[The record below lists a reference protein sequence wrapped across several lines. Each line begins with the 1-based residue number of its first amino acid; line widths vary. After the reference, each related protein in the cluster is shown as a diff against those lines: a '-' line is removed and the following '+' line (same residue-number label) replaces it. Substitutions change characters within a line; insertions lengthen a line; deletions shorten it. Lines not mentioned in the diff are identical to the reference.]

1 MFSNYLTIEVFVME
15 DPNELSIEL
24 LSMVG
29 LNPWAGNNSGAREYM
44 FTSHIGQRLL
54 VDGATEKRVQTGME
68 IEFAKYTFAAR
79 MPVDAQVIKLIQK
92 YTPNMATGSIIQNTK
107 IAMIYEELDTKRIN
121 VLEIPAYKSYH
132 QTFGYRLVEKPIM
145 SRLAPGEIIGK
156 GTVLADSPS
165 VSDVGGYMYGTE
177 LMVAFMSHPSVAEDG
192 MVISE
197 DAIKKLTYTKIE
209 TRVIEF
215 GERNFP
221 INLYGDDDEYKAFPD
236 IGEYVREDGMVCCL
250 RQHSTDL
257 GPAVMSRNNVK
268 VPGYFSSDEKIYVGG
283 SASKVID
290 INIIYNKAANGIVPS
305 GCEKQIEKY
314 INASRPYYTNMLAT
328 EKEIRRNRHIKHG
341 VDTIDMGPDL
351 HRILYDAHV
360 MLDPGGDSANSV
372 INKLYRRSPLDMY
385 KIEITLETKVTPTL
399 GLKVTDSHG
408 KINH

>member
-1 MFSNYLTIEVFVME
+1 ME

-79 MPVDAQVIKLIQK
+79 MPVDGQVIKLIQK
-92 YTPNMATGSIIQNTK
+92 YTPNMTTGDTIQNTK
-107 IAMIYEELDTKRIN
+107 ITVIYEEVNSKRIN

-132 QTFGYRLVEKPIM
+132 QTFGYRLVEKSVM
-145 SRLAPGEIIGK
+145 SELSPGMIIPK
-156 GTVLADSPS
+156 NTVLADSPS

-215 GERNFP
+215 GENNFP
-221 INLYGDDDEYKAFPD
+221 INLYGDDDNYKSFPD

-250 RQHSTDL
+250 RQHSIDL
-257 GPAVMSRNNVK
+257 GPANMGRKNIK
-268 VPGYFSSDEKIYVGG
+268 EPGYFSSDEKIYVGG

-305 GCEKQIEKY
+305 GCEKQTERY
-314 INASRPYYTNMLAT
+314 MSAARPYYMNILAI
-328 EKEIRRNRHIKHG
+328 EKEIRKNRRIKHG
-341 VDTIDMGPDL
+341 VDTVDMGPDL

-360 MLDPGGDSANSV
+360 MLDPGGDSASTV

-385 KIEITLETKVTPTL
+385 KVEITLETKVTPTL

-408 KINH
+408 KNNRATFSRDAN